1 MESKAYSWIMDKI
14 PFIRFCLYYTSTHGQ
29 EYKRG
34 YSILRAGDIIL
45 TRDNWKLTTFLI
57 PGEFPHAALCVSKG
71 GDFEVAEM
79 TRVGFRKSE
88 FYDICHESDRVVII
102 RCKDW
107 DKDYIEK
114 VVEKCLS
121 FDGANYDIKF
131 ELGVKA
137 LYCSELVVASDPEKR
152 LIVSYGDLIGLGR
165 PYISPMGI
173 YAAKNIEVVWDSKEY
188 KCSLTGR

>member
-1 MESKAYSWIMDKI
+1 MESRVYAWVMDKI
-14 PFIRFCLYYTSTHGQ
+14 PFVRFCLYYTSTRGQ

-79 TRVGFRKSE
+79 TRVGFRESE
-88 FYDICHESDRVVII
+88 FYDICHESDRVVIL
-102 RCKDW
+102 RCEDW
-107 DKDYIEK
+107 DDDYIEK
-114 VVEKCLS
+114 VVEACLS
-121 FDGANYDIKF
+121 LKGTDYDIKF
-131 ELGVKA
+131 ELGIKN
-137 LYCSELVVASDPEKR
+137 LYCSELVVASDPDKR
-152 LIVSYGDLIGLGR
+152 LKVSYKDLMGIGR

-173 YAAKNIEVVWDSKEY
+173 YNAENIEVVWDSKEY
-188 KCSLTGR
+188 KCSLIGR